1 MVGLVFHQLCAYSQ
15 QTFSV
20 IWKFFAY
27 FWINDA
33 FAWTFFT
40 FYGGV
45 LAVHCKDFACSGR
58 CNVVGHY
65 IELHMF
71 PNQFLQSLLEIIEEK
86 SR

>member
-1 MVGLVFHQLCAYSQ
+1 MMHLFEL
-15 QTFSV
+15 
-20 IWKFFAY
+20 
-27 FWINDA
+27 
-33 FAWTFFT
+33 FFT

-58 CNVVGHY
+58 CNLVGHY